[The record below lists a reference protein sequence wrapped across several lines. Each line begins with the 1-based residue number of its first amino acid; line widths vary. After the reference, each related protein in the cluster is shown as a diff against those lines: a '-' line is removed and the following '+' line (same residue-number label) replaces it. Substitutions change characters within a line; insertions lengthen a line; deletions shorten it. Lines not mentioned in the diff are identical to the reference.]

1 MASMILAIVL
11 LASTLP
17 AAAGASTIEN
27 NLDAQQEYI
36 RKLVNVMQAPE
47 YKMASTVVR
56 DNYFKIQEI
65 NGIFDLFSSSWAAI
79 WGEES
84 YKQDKL
90 RTVMLQ
96 AVALDPVAD
105 GFAEALTFAT
115 EPVQYLDSVRLD
127 LKVLGIPEP
136 TSKAYQFLEDLSPF
150 LTIFDIEM
158 DVNEIISHAV
168 NSYGRYLY
176 ALEFVSNHTTDDT
189 MAKAAKSVIDTCTS
203 TTTIEALKDTL
214 EVVVSRSAEAIYG
227 EGLSYLSLGII
238 DAISSFLD
246 IAAGDV
252 TEATITELYATQLQN
267 EVYTAFSDLIYK
279 DGGNY
284 LLRSYTNEELSSA
297 TILVEFYLK
306 LGVLGMEANYPDQA
320 AQCVEALNTLRGL
333 SIPKDPS
340 IRLDGYSIPG
350 KFVPL
355 SKGDKF
361 AVVGT
366 IMSES
371 ELESVTVRVTGESGI
386 VFEETQHHINSNRFD
401 LVRLDDRLEFNH
413 LPVGTYVYSVL
424 ASTEDDTRLL
434 AAHPFCIIEEND
446 GIVINGYRLP
456 RVINEG
462 AFFNVTGTISSKT
475 PIQAVSVEVLTED
488 GQRLTGGKKGGLHT
502 YHFDLSQLDPMVE
515 FNILKSY
522 NSNTGTVYR
531 YHISVETQ
539 NGKTVL
545 VDQPFVLKK

>member
-1 MASMILAIVL
+1 MEVR
-11 LASTLP
+11 
-17 AAAGASTIEN
+17 E
-27 NLDAQQEYI
+27 
-36 RKLVNVMQAPE
+36 LVN
-47 YKMASTVVR
+47 Y
-56 DNYFKIQEI
+56 
-65 NGIFDLFSSSWAAI
+65 
-79 WGEES
+79 
-84 YKQDKL
+84 
-90 RTVMLQ
+90 
-96 AVALDPVAD
+96 AV
-105 GFAEALTFAT
+105 T
-115 EPVQYLDSVRLD
+115 
-127 LKVLGIPEP
+127 
-136 TSKAYQFLEDLSPF
+136 
-150 LTIFDIEM
+150 
-158 DVNEIISHAV
+158 
-168 NSYGRYLY
+168 SYGRYLY

-189 MAKAAKSVIDTCTS
+189 IAKAAKSVIGTCTS
-203 TTTIEALKDTL
+203 TTASEALKDTV
-214 EVVVSRSAEAIYG
+214 EVFASKSVEAIYN
-227 EGLSYLSLGII
+227 EALSVLSLGII
-238 DAISSFLD
+238 DAIASFLD
-246 IAAGDV
+246 IAAGEV
-252 TEATITELYATQLQN
+252 TEATITELYATMLQN
-267 EVYTAFSDLIYK
+267 EVAGVFSDIIFK

-284 LLRSYTNEELSSA
+284 LLRSYTSEELSTA
-297 TILVEFYLK
+297 TILTEFYLK
-306 LGVLGMEANYPDQA
+306 LGALGMEANYPDQA

-333 SIPKDPS
+333 AIPQDNT

-350 KFVPL
+350 KNCQL
-355 SKGDKF
+355 SKGDTF

-366 IMSES
+366 VTSVS
-371 ELESVTVRVTGESGI
+371 NLDSVTLRVTGEGGI